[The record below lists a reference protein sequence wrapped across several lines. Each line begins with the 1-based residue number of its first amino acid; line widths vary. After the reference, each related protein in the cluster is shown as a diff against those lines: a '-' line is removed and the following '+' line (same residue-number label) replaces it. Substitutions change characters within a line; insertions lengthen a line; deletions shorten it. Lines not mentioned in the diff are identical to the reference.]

1 MAATPIFDS
10 KIPHDG
16 TKNASN
22 LAQPTSP
29 PSHHERSGAGDLHS
43 VGGEDHGIGISSEN
57 TNKLIAAISEQGES
71 LRILFESAIKAIEAV
86 GPKPKSRDKK
96 IAFWTAY
103 NTLAEEFDKEFR
115 EKYKDDLD
123 TSLIF
128 AGLFSAVSS
137 AFII

>member
-1 MAATPIFDS
+1 
-10 KIPHDG
+10 
-16 TKNASN
+16 
-22 LAQPTSP
+22 LY
-29 PSHHERSGAGDLHS
+29 
-43 VGGEDHGIGISSEN
+43 
-57 TNKLIAAISEQGES
+57 
-71 LRILFESAIKAIEAV
+71 SAIKAIEAV

-128 AGLFSAVSS
+128 VCDNLELPVLYTNFFTGR
-137 AFII
+137 AFLCCQLGVHHTDPT